1 MWKKRRTY
9 FLVYLLFSFPIW
21 VTLMPQTITRFCLAI
36 PTAWVCLLSFT
47 FFFYFLISWSLSQKC
62 GKDEQL
68 FFRVSSFSFYFSHI
82 ANQEKIE
89 YIHLLKKEY
98 NLINFHIFSLLLL
111 HSFIA
116 ILDKETDYQVYQVLR
131 WTEIS

>member
-1 MWKKRRTY
+1 MKKEAHI
-9 FLVYLLFSFPIW
+9 FLGLSAVLISYLSHFNASNHYTVLSGHSNGMSLFVVFH
-21 VTLMPQTITRFCLAI
+21 
-36 PTAWVCLLSFT
+36 